1 MIAMIP
7 QTEIRGNYTR
17 VSPIYHTSTCNTLQ
31 AQTTGSN
38 LILQSNASSK
48 RGRRSNVPPEIREQT
63 RRLKKQ
69 NMERRRRAC
78 ISDKMNALHNLA
90 MNLIGIDPNE
100 CHKVEKADILNLC
113 HSVFKG
119 IANIAKDE
127 PELQTRLRKLRHNL
141 IESSSC
147 TTSLPHKS
155 ALLTTSDSN
164 EHTDKI
170 IKLDNDER
178 NSQNEKIQEIYQ
190 FQENQDNRLQC
201 HYHHRPHNQQQ
212 YPHLN
217 NTISL
222 SSSPTILTTSIT
234 HNDMNQSTDENNKE
248 NRIPKLIIKNPLL
261 PKKYPINDCITSSF
275 IKTPTSLPVTNLYLN
290 SMINSQNN
298 QTITQCQSTPLQYLN
313 KFNSTV
319 NNSNSGSVSSNDQS
333 TELTIHRKMPIFKE
347 HHRLNTIS
355 DFTVHSTE
363 SSSMLSNL
371 KTENLPSWPSSS
383 ASSQLMSGEY
393 LSAFSVPTRK
403 PLTVITNQFTT
414 NNFTHNNQYYQN
426 QKSIKTINDTNPS
439 SISIPAISD
448 NTETSIKN
456 IVKPMWRPYLD

>member
-1 MIAMIP
+1 MIP
-7 QTEIRGNYTR
+7 RTEICGNYTR
-17 VSPIYHTSTCNTLQ
+17 VPPIYNTSTCDTLQ
-31 AQTTGSN
+31 TQTTGSN
-38 LILQSNASSK
+38 LVLQSNAPSK

-90 MNLIGIDPNE
+90 MNLIGIDPHE

-155 ALLTTSDSN
+155 ALLTTNDSN
-164 EHTDKI
+164 EYTDKI
-170 IKLDNDER
+170 NKWDNNEH
-178 NSQNEKIQEIYQ
+178 NSQNGKIQEIYQ
-190 FQENQDNRLQC
+190 FQENQDNGLQD
-201 HYHHRPHNQQQ
+201 HHHHRPQEQRQ
-212 YPHLN
+212 YPYLN

-222 SSSPTILTTSIT
+222 SSTPKNLTTSIT
-234 HNDMNQSTDENNKE
+234 HNDTNQSTDENNKE

-261 PKKYPINDCITSSF
+261 SNNYPINDCITSSM
-275 IKTPTSLPVTNLYLN
+275 IKTPTSIPVNNLYMN

-298 QTITQCQSTPLQYLN
+298 ETIIQCQSTPLHYLN

-319 NNSNSGSVSSNDQS
+319 NNSNSGFVSSNDQS
-333 TELTIHRKMPIFKE
+333 IKLTIHKKKMPIFNE

-355 DFTVHSTE
+355 DLNVLSTE
-363 SSSMLSNL
+363 SSSMLCNL
-371 KTENLPSWPSSS
+371 KTKNLPSWSSS
-383 ASSQLMSGEY
+383 LSSTQLMSGEH

-403 PLTVITNQFTT
+403 PLTVITNQLTT
-414 NNFTHNNQYYQN
+414 NNFTHNNQYYQS
-426 QKSIKTINDTNPS
+426 QKSVKTSKNINPS
-439 SISIPAISD
+439 SISIPTIPE